1 MLVSIVIPCYNSE
14 HSIKKTVELT
24 VEEFKKLPGYECEFV
39 LVNDYSKDGTFAS
52 IKELCGKY
60 PFVKGINLSRNFGQ
74 HNAIMAGLNYAEDD
88 YIIGMDDDL
97 QTHPSQIPKL
107 IGKIEEGYDVVF
119 GHFTKTK
126 FGFFKKL
133 TSKIA
138 SFLTWHMIKRPKG
151 IQASNFWICR
161 KFVRDEIV
169 QYKNYNL
176 YLQVL
181 FYRTT
186 SNIANVEIEH
196 FAREEGK
203 SNYTFKKLLTLWLA
217 CLNYTVVPLRLSTFL
232 GGICAAGGVIGA
244 VIVFIRKLLSPGIPV
259 GWASLMCVLF
269 LFFGVTFLMLG
280 IMGEYIGKAI
290 LNLNSTP
297 QFIIREKVNI
307 PEKTEKE

>member
-74 HNAIMAGLNYAEDD
+74 HNAIMAGLNYAEGD

-161 KFVRDEIV
+161 KFVPDEIV

-181 FYRTT
+181 FYRIHQQYRQCRNRAFRQRRGKIQLYLQKAFNTVARLFELHCSAVKT
-186 SNIANVEIEH
+186 FHFPWRHLCGRRSNRSSDRLYTETAESVYSCWLGFSDVCTVSVFRRH
-196 FAREEGK
+196 LPDAG
-203 SNYTFKKLLTLWLA
+203 NYGRITL
-217 CLNYTVVPLRLSTFL
+217 
-232 GGICAAGGVIGA
+232 
-244 VIVFIRKLLSPGIPV
+244 
-259 GWASLMCVLF
+259 
-269 LFFGVTFLMLG
+269 
-280 IMGEYIGKAI
+280 
-290 LNLNSTP
+290 
-297 QFIIREKVNI
+297 EK
-307 PEKTEKE
+307 PF

>member
-52 IKELCGKY
+52 IKELCGKH

-74 HNAIMAGLNYAEDD
+74 HNAIMAGLNYAEGD

-126 FGFFKKL
+126 FCFFKKL

-161 KFVRDEIV
+161 KFVRDEII

-203 SNYTFKKLLTLWLA
+203 SNYTFKKLFK
-217 CLNYTVVPLRLSTFL
+217 VV
-232 GGICAAGGVIGA
+232 
-244 VIVFIRKLLSPGIPV
+244 IRDH
-259 GWASLMCVLF
+259 
-269 LFFGVTFLMLG
+269 
-280 IMGEYIGKAI
+280 
-290 LNLNSTP
+290 
-297 QFIIREKVNI
+297 IRYNK
-307 PEKTEKE
+307 

>member
-1 MLVSIVIPCYNSE
+1 M
-14 HSIKKTVELT
+14 
-24 VEEFKKLPGYECEFV
+24 

-52 IKELCGKY
+52 IKELCDKY
-60 PFVKGINLSRNFGQ
+60 SFVKGINLSRNFGQ
-74 HNAIMAGLNYAEDD
+74 HNAIMAGLNYAEGD

-196 FAREEGK
+196 FAREEGNPTIPSK
-203 SNYTFKKLLTLWLA
+203 SFNTVARLFELHCSAVKTFHFPWRHLCGRRSNRSSDRLYTETAESGYSCWLGFSDV
-217 CLNYTVVPLRLSTFL
+217 CTVSV
-232 GGICAAGGVIGA
+232 
-244 VIVFIRKLLSPGIPV
+244 
-259 GWASLMCVLF
+259 
-269 LFFGVTFLMLG
+269 FGVTFLMLG